1 MGDRMREYKGYT
13 AKVTEDPETG
23 VLYGKIAGIRDLIT
37 FEVESAELGQRVF
50 EEAVNTYLAFC
61 WEVGKAPERP

>member
-1 MGDRMREYKGYT
+1 MGDRMKEYKGYT
-13 AKVTEDPETG
+13 AAISEDPETG
-23 VLYGKIAGIRDLIT
+23 TLYGKISGIRDLIT

-61 WEVGKAPERP
+61 WKVGKVPERP